1 MALMEYLKERK
12 LASAKAKPDTT
23 DENLFDRV
31 SEKYKEKTPEMEEE
45 VIVKK
50 KTPKK
55 VDSEPTDIQLKAIS
69 ARQKAKVMDEAEQPR
84 PTRLRDLDD
93 RVIERLMERE
103 KEEALRRKDPSLE
116 QRLEKRLKEREL
128 LK

>member
-1 MALMEYLKERK
+1 MEYLEKRK

-103 KEEALRRKDPSLE
+103 KEEALLRKDPSLE
-116 QRLEKRLKEREL
+116 MRLEKRLKEREL